1 MLWRRWRLFA
11 GWFRRW
17 ASWEFW
23 PPWLFYLPLL
33 PWLFL
38 LAVRY
43 RGAMTVTAVNPGISC
58 FGQFLVNRKS
68 DKLGALPRRY
78 VPPFVLLRAVDS
90 LATRLAQARAFATEQ
105 GFPVVLKPDIGGRGS
120 GVWIVRTPE
129 GLEHDIALVD
139 YDVILQSFVD
149 GEEYG
154 IFWVRHPGHRRGR
167 IVSITKKD
175 LPFVTGDGLH
185 SVEQLIL
192 SHPRAVCFSRLH
204 LRNLGGRSLEIP
216 ASGEIVLIGELGT
229 HSRGALFHDGRT
241 SYTKELEL
249 ELESLTSSLEGFHFG
264 RFDVMVPS
272 TSALQKG
279 EGLQVMELNALGA
292 EMTHIWDSRLGLRNA
307 WRTLRWQWHIAY
319 HFGYC
324 NRLQGALVAYFRK
337 TEQELS
343 ELWELHQRYESASGR
358 RTSQSVTV

>member
-1 MLWRRWRLFA
+1 MFWRRWRLLA

-17 ASWEFW
+17 SSWEFW

-43 RGAMTVTAVNPGISC
+43 RGAMTITAVNPGISR
-58 FGQFLVNRKS
+58 FGRFLVNRKS
-68 DKLGALPRRY
+68 DKLGALPHRY
-78 VPPFVLLRAVDS
+78 VPPFVLLRVAAN
-90 LATRLAQARAFATEQ
+90 LEIRLAQARAFATEK

-129 GLEHDIALVD
+129 ELEQDIALVD

-154 IFWVRHPGHRRGR
+154 IFWVRQPGHRRGR

-192 SHPRAVCFSRLH
+192 LHPRAVCFSRLH
-204 LRNLGGRSLEIP
+204 LRNLGDRSLEIP
-216 ASGEIVLIGELGT
+216 ASGEIVFIGELGT
-229 HSRGALFHDGRT
+229 HSRGALFHDGWA
-241 SYTKELEL
+241 SYTKQLEL
-249 ELESLTSSLEGFHFG
+249 ELASLTSSLEGFHFG

-272 TSALQKG
+272 ASALQKG

-292 EMTHIWDSRLGLRNA
+292 EMTHIWDSQLGLRNA

-324 NRLQGALVAYFRK
+324 NCLQGALVASFRK
-337 TEQELS
+337 IIQELF
-343 ELWELHQRYESASGR
+343 ELWELHQRHESASRR
-358 RTSQSVTV
+358 RTSQRVTG

>member
-1 MLWRRWRLFA
+1 MLWRRWRLCV
-11 GWFRRW
+11 GWFKRW
-17 ASWEFW
+17 AAWEFW

-43 RGAMTVTAVNPGISC
+43 RGVTVVTAVNPGITR
-58 FGQFLVNRKS
+58 FGRFLVNRKS
-68 DKLGALPRRY
+68 AKLGALPRRY
-78 VPPFVLLRAVDS
+78 VPPFVLLRAADS
-90 LATRLAQARAFATEQ
+90 LAARLAQARTFATEQ
-105 GFPVVLKPDIGGRGS
+105 GLPVVLKPDIGGRGS
-120 GVWIVRTPE
+120 GVWIVRTSE
-129 GLEHDIALVD
+129 ELEQDIALVD

-154 IFWVRHPGHRRGR
+154 IFWVRHPRRRRGR
-167 IVSITKKD
+167 IVSITRKE
-175 LPFVTGDGLH
+175 LPSVTGDGIR

-204 LRNLGGRSLEIP
+204 LRNLGGRALKIP

-229 HSRGALFHDGRT
+229 HSRGALFHDGRA
-241 SYTKELEL
+241 SYTKELER
-249 ELESLTSSLEGFHFG
+249 EFESLTSSLEGFHFG
-264 RFDVMVPS
+264 RFDVMAPS
-272 TSALQKG
+272 VSALQKG
-279 EGLQVMELNALGA
+279 EGFKIMELNALGA

-324 NRLQGALVAYFRK
+324 NSLRESPVAAFGE
-337 TEQELS
+337 TLQELF
-343 ELWELHQRYESASGR
+343 ELWALHQRHEAASR
-358 RTSQSVTV
+358 KRAVE